1 MTLPAVSVGRLHGV
15 HPDLVRVIELAHGRM
30 TPPLSFRVTEGVRT
44 RERQAE
50 LVAAGASRTM
60 NSQHLTGRAVDLAV
74 ELDGQVRW
82 DWPLY
87 AKLAEVV
94 KAAAAELSVAIVW
107 GGDWPKFRDGPHFE
121 LDRRSYW

>member
-1 MTLPAVSVGRLHGV
+1 MTLPALSVGRLHGV
-15 HPDLVRVIELAHGRM
+15 HPDLVRVIELAHSRM
-30 TPPLSFRVTEGVRT
+30 PAPLSFRVTEGVRT
-44 RERQAE
+44 AERQAA

-60 NSQHLTGRAVDLAV
+60 DSQHLTGRAVDLAV

-87 AKLAEVV
+87 ANLAAVV

-107 GGDWPKFRDGPHFE
+107 GGDWPRFRDGPHFE
-121 LDRRSYW
+121 LDRRSYP